1 MVKSNLGYFLPALTV
16 PYNSMQNVC
25 ILVDFLFFFFSSE
38 MFPLNYID
46 SFFCSHIL

>member
-25 ILVDFLFFFFSSE
+25 ILVDFLFFF
-38 MFPLNYID
+38 L
-46 SFFCSHIL
+46 FFRNVPTELYR

>member
-25 ILVDFLFFFFSSE
+25 ILVDFLFF
-38 MFPLNYID
+38 
-46 SFFCSHIL
+46 SFLLKCSHRII